1 MNLSPAEIQRRSTG
15 TVATNNTIIEKVSN
29 LDNEEVMDLVNKIIA
44 TMKK

>member
-1 MNLSPAEIQRRSTG
+1 MNLSPAEIQRKAEIPET
-15 TVATNNTIIEKVSN
+15 TANTIIEKVNN